1 MKVSLDWLKDFI
13 DLKIDL
19 NRTQNLLTMTGL
31 EITSIS
37 DIEGDHVMEIEVTP
51 NRPDCLSVLGI
62 ARELSAAL
70 DSPLRLPLSV
80 KKNFMKKA
88 PSKGRARIEI
98 IDKHA
103 CSRYTGCIMKNV
115 KVGPSPKWLVKRLNS
130 LGVRSI
136 NNVVDITN
144 YVLFETGQPLHAFD
158 LDKLEGKRIIVRRA
172 KKGESIVTI
181 DGINRPLGPNI
192 LVIADLKKPVA
203 VAGIMGGKYTEI
215 SEGTTNIL
223 IESAYFDP
231 ILTRKACREL
241 GIASESSY
249 RFERGVDQAMILS
262 ANIRAQELIKETAG
276 GRVKGRVSD
285 LGIKP
290 AKARDLSLSLEEVPR
305 VLGVDIQH
313 GEIKDAFRRLS
324 LKPIKKKNKIHVK
337 IPSYRSDLNREVDLI
352 EEVARLYGYDKV
364 PAKLPFFTP
373 NKTYQLEKKT
383 AILEKEI
390 RRILCALGLNEI
402 VTYALT
408 SRDAIE
414 AIGMNSDESVLL
426 SNPLSSQ
433 QEVMR
438 PSLLSEM
445 LEVVN
450 WNLNRKNTPLQ
461 IFELNKIYK
470 MDKNTG
476 QTRETLHLAIG
487 MCGVTCGNWKEKPR
501 ELDFFDLKGIV
512 EILLDSL
519 GVKGHTIEK
528 LSHPLFKEDLCTGI
542 NINPKCVGMLGEVK
556 EETARKFD
564 IKKKVYLAE
573 LFIEDLLGH
582 VNLKKSFVALPKYP
596 FIKRDIAILV
606 DDNILASSIY
616 NLIKEEAKGLVKS
629 VEVFDLYKG
638 QQVAEG
644 KKSLAYTIEYR
655 SDERTLNDKEVND
668 LHKKVQD
675 GLTKRLGA
683 QIR

>member
-215 SEGTTNIL
+215 SEGN
-223 IESAYFDP
+223 
-231 ILTRKACREL
+231 
-241 GIASESSY
+241 
-249 RFERGVDQAMILS
+249 RF
-262 ANIRAQELIKETAG
+262 
-276 GRVKGRVSD
+276 
-285 LGIKP
+285 
-290 AKARDLSLSLEEVPR
+290 
-305 VLGVDIQH
+305 
-313 GEIKDAFRRLS
+313 F
-324 LKPIKKKNKIHVK
+324 
-337 IPSYRSDLNREVDLI
+337 
-352 EEVARLYGYDKV
+352 
-364 PAKLPFFTP
+364 
-373 NKTYQLEKKT
+373 
-383 AILEKEI
+383 
-390 RRILCALGLNEI
+390 
-402 VTYALT
+402 
-408 SRDAIE
+408 
-414 AIGMNSDESVLL
+414 
-426 SNPLSSQ
+426 
-433 QEVMR
+433 
-438 PSLLSEM
+438 
-445 LEVVN
+445 
-450 WNLNRKNTPLQ
+450 
-461 IFELNKIYK
+461 
-470 MDKNTG
+470 
-476 QTRETLHLAIG
+476 
-487 MCGVTCGNWKEKPR
+487 
-501 ELDFFDLKGIV
+501 
-512 EILLDSL
+512 
-519 GVKGHTIEK
+519 
-528 LSHPLFKEDLCTGI
+528 
-542 NINPKCVGMLGEVK
+542 
-556 EETARKFD
+556 
-564 IKKKVYLAE
+564 
-573 LFIEDLLGH
+573 
-582 VNLKKSFVALPKYP
+582 
-596 FIKRDIAILV
+596 
-606 DDNILASSIY
+606 
-616 NLIKEEAKGLVKS
+616 
-629 VEVFDLYKG
+629 
-638 QQVAEG
+638 
-644 KKSLAYTIEYR
+644 
-655 SDERTLNDKEVND
+655 
-668 LHKKVQD
+668 
-675 GLTKRLGA
+675 
-683 QIR
+683 